1 MFQLSSK
8 KLGLDKAVFAGDT
21 FKTTG
26 EFDEAEKQMTKA
38 DIELLLKRG
47 IIGFLDARGGEEEDF
62 FNQSI
67 EDILSKKARKV

>member
-1 MFQLSSK
+1 
-8 KLGLDKAVFAGDT
+8 
-21 FKTTG
+21 
-26 EFDEAEKQMTKA
+26 MTKA

-47 IIGFLDARGGEEEDF
+47 IIGFLDARGGEDEDL